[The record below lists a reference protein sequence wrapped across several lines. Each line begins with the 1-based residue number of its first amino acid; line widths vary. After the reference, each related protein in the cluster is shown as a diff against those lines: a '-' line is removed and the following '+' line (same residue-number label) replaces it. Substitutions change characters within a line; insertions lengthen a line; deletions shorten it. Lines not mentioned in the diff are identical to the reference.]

1 MNYYIADCH
10 FFKTTPASD
19 GEKPMPLFKARGFDK
34 VTDMNEY
41 IINKWNEKV
50 TNKDSVY
57 ILGDFSNGNEIET
70 ENILKR
76 LKGHKILLLGNHDD
90 VIRKNKKLFKYFE
103 KIENYLEIEDDGSKI
118 ILSHYPILFYNKSKN
133 DDYMFYGHI
142 HDVTS
147 DCQIMKKIE
156 NIIIEKSMGAH
167 YSSKFVNTYCEFS
180 DYTPL
185 TKSEWLEIDKKQKS
199 TSD

>member
-1 MNYYIADCH
+1 MNYYIADYH
-10 FFKTTPASD
+10 FYRTTPTSD
-19 GEKPMPLFKARGFDK
+19 GEKPMPLFKARGFNK

-41 IINKWNEKV
+41 IITKWNEKV
-50 TNKDSVY
+50 TDKDNIY

-70 ENILKR
+70 ENILKK
-76 LKGHKILLLGNHDD
+76 LKGKKILLLGNHDD
-90 VIRKNKKLFKYFE
+90 VIIKNKNLFKYFE

-118 ILSHYPILFYNKSKN
+118 VLSHYPILFYNKSKN

-142 HDVTS
+142 HDTTT
-147 DCQIMKKIE
+147 DCQIMKEIE

-180 DYTPL
+180 NYTPL
-185 TKSEWLEIDKKQKS
+185 TKNEWLENDKNQKS
-199 TSD
+199 AFK